1 MTANVKLRA
10 EADRR
15 RAAFFQSAKSTA
27 DQVRPVVLLDNV
39 VGALDPGFALL
50 NRFQSAAKQNP
61 LAMLAAVGGLWLLI
75 RQLKSSELQ
84 TKSATRRVMRSYRL
98 PRATPKGDENGYIN
112 DAEQH

>member
-1 MTANVKLRA
+1 MTANVKLLV

-15 RAAFFQSAKSTA
+15 RAAFFQTATTAAKQA
-27 DQVRPVVLLDNV
+27 RPVVLLDKL

-61 LAMLAAVGGLWLLI
+61 LAILAAVGGLWLLT
-75 RQLKSSELQ
+75 RQLKRRELQ

-98 PRATPKGDENGYIN
+98 PRATLKGDENGYIN